1 MWLAFNLLLLICL
14 PGWFEKTWWQVCAQV
29 KWHPVLSDA
38 FCQMTSSFH
47 NMWKID
53 MHFCRF
59 KFPAGRYDRSLSAQA
74 TFPRP
79 FNFHFRR
86 MRQVGQLKGDKCAMA
101 SLTHQVLNNCFMN
114 WTSSFGYSFAFAL
127 DGWVMPCRLLW
138 RRHLGHIHREAW
150 LAGLCRAREMWVA
163 MASWVPLFCQ
173 VVWDST

>member
-29 KWHPVLSDA
+29 KWHPVLPDVIC
-38 FCQMTSSFH
+38 FITCE
-47 NMWKID
+47 KID
-53 MHFCRF
+53 MHFRRF
-59 KFPAGRYDRSLSAQA
+59 KFPAGRYDWSLSAQV

-79 FNFHFRR
+79 FNFHSRR
-86 MRQVGQLKGDKCAMA
+86 MKQVGQLKGDKCAMA
-101 SLTHQVLNNCFMN
+101 SLTHKVLNNYFMN
-114 WTSSFGYSFAFAL
+114 WTSSFGYSFVFAL
-127 DGWVMPCRLLW
+127 DGWVVPCRLLW

-163 MASWVPLFCQ
+163 TAWVPLFCQ